1 MATCSAAR
9 QSMLKPHIAK
19 LRNEWDAGCRNGAEL
34 WRRLC
39 AVGFRGGLRV
49 VTEWTT
55 RQRRSEKADTNLVR
69 KAPPARFLS
78 RLMTAQR
85 GQLAKIDAITVAAI
99 ETGVP
104 ALAVARDLMERFHC
118 MLRTRDI
125 GALPHWLVE
134 TGNSVLASFGK
145 GIAADLAA
153 VKAALTESWS
163 NGQTEGQI
171 TKLKLVKR
179 QMYGRARLDLLR
191 ARLAFPA

>member
-1 MATCSAAR
+1 MG
-9 QSMLKPHIAK
+9 LP
-19 LRNEWDAGCRNGAEL
+19 CRL
-34 WRRLC
+34 P
-39 AVGFRGGLRV
+39 
-49 VTEWTT
+49 EWTT
-55 RQRRSEKADTNLVR
+55 RQRRSEKADTNLAR
-69 KAPPARFLS
+69 KATPARFLS
-78 RLMTAQR
+78 RLMTVQR
-85 GQLAKIDAITVAAI
+85 GQLAKTDAITVAAI

-104 ALAVARDLMERFHC
+104 ALAVARDPMERFHC